1 MSPPGGSPAI
11 DRYLAAVQASLPGSR
26 GHRSAIMT
34 ELRSGLLDA
43 MDAHACAGLAPVEA
57 AWAAVREFG
66 DPVIVAQ
73 GFRAE
78 IAARTA
84 RRVAVAVLVS
94 GPLVGLLW
102 IITAA
107 TSQLIPRWQLSELSP
122 GIQAGLVL
130 VAVAAGAT
138 AVCAVVSVA
147 TTGRLTRWFSV
158 RPGQAPAAAAAA
170 GFSAVGADG
179 LGLALLTIE
188 LAVAPGKLSP
198 VPVAAAAVASIIRL
212 TLARRAARSCLAIR
226 AELMT
231 P

>member
-1 MSPPGGSPAI
+1 MSPSGTTPAI
-11 DRYLAAVQASLPGSR
+11 DRYLAEVQANLPGSA
-26 GHRSAIMT
+26 GHRSAILT

-43 MDAHACAGLAPVEA
+43 MDAHASAGLVPVEA
-57 AWAAVREFG
+57 ARAAVREFG
-66 DPVIVAQ
+66 DPVTVAR

-84 RRVAVAVLVS
+84 RRVAVGVLVS

-107 TSQLIPRWQLSELSP
+107 ASQLTPRWHLSGLSP
-122 GIQAGLVL
+122 GIQVGLVL
-130 VAVAAGAT
+130 VAAAAAAT
-138 AVCAVVSVA
+138 AICALLGVA

-170 GFSAVGADG
+170 GLSAVWADG
-179 LGLALLTIE
+179 LGLALLTIQ

-198 VPVAAAAVASIIRL
+198 VPAAAAAAASIIRL
-212 TLARRAARSCLAIR
+212 TLARRAARRCLAIR
-226 AELMT
+226 AELT
-231 P
+231 

>member
-1 MSPPGGSPAI
+1 MSPSGATPAI
-11 DRYLAAVQASLPGSR
+11 DRYLAEVQARLPGSR

-34 ELRSGLLDA
+34 ELRSGVLDA
-43 MDAHACAGLAPVEA
+43 MDAHASAGLAPAEA
-57 AWAAVREFG
+57 ARTAVREFG
-66 DPVIVAQ
+66 DPVTVAQ

-78 IAARTA
+78 IATRMA
-84 RRVAVAVLVS
+84 RRVAVTVLVS

-107 TSQLIPRWQLSELSP
+107 TSQLIPRWHLSELPP

-138 AVCAVVSVA
+138 AICAVLGVA
-147 TTGRLTRWFSV
+147 TTGRLTRWVSV

-170 GFSAVGADG
+170 GLSAVWADG
-179 LGLALLTIE
+179 LGLALLAIE

-198 VPVAAAAVASIIRL
+198 VPAAVAAAASIIRL
-212 TLARRAARSCLAIR
+212 VLARRAARRCLAIR
-226 AELMT
+226 AELT
-231 P
+231 